1 MKERIIELRKA
12 MKLTQT
18 DLGKAIGLTASGISD
33 VENGRRDVQERHI
46 KLILSAFPR
55 VSETWLRTGVGEM
68 FTSSTEVDQLIAKYS
83 FNDICEE
90 MVRTFAS
97 LPAEDQE
104 IVLNYTRRLVAN
116 LVADRKAAAAD
127 PGQDDDIEAEV
138 EAYRRELE
146 AEKSARIA
154 SASDVGKKHAV

>member
-1 MKERIIELRKA
+1 MRERIIEIRNAFRLS
-12 MKLTQT
+12 QEE
-18 DLGKAIGLTASGISD
+18 LGEKIGLSRSAVSEI
-33 VENGRRDVQERHI
+33 ENGRRAVQERHVKI
-46 KLILSAFPR
+46 ILSVFPQ
-55 VSETWLRTGVGEM
+55 VSERWLRTGVGEM

-154 SASDVGKKHAV
+154 SASDVGKKHAG